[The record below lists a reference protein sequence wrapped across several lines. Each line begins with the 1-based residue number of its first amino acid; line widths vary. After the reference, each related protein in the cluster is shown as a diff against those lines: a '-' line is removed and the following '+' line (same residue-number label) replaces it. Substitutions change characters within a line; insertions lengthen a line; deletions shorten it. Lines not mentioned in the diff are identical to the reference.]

1 MEIVLQLLL
10 DQMLG
15 GEVIKCGTVHS
26 KNAFTLPHFS
36 KFPIILGVE
45 TPFGLNTGRIKQAWI
60 GNL

>member
-1 MEIVLQLLL
+1 MKIVLQLLL

-15 GEVIKCGTVHS
+15 DEVIKYGIVHS

-45 TPFGLNTGRIKQAWI
+45 TFWFKHWKN
-60 GNL
+60 